1 MGEAVRERAVL
12 EDQAGI
18 RDSKGRSLSRTD
30 PAELE
35 RRYGPTATVHR
46 AELLSVLRA
55 AVPER
60 SLRNGV
66 AVSRV
71 AQTGP
76 WFTLAASPAPTW
88 SWAPTAYAAWREPRS
103 SRTPPPFGICL
114 GPAETGLSL
123 ARCRRRV
130 AGCQAS
136 TEPWARVRPISIS
149 THPVRRLRQP
159 PRRRRNRGAGVHRRT
174 DLRSSCSRWR
184 MSSSIKY
191 GFMDIVLTIGHLPA
205 GRARARASALART
218 MAGSRGSGGRTS
230 RPGRWRRD
238 GGLWIRIRFTVG
250 HLLSRSCPS
259 RPSASL
265 RSSSG
270 LVPRGTACVSAPG
283 MGVTRK
289 CAGGIFP
296 FRPRASKLTFRAG

>member
-18 RDSKGRSLSRTD
+18 RDLKGRSLSRTD

-114 GPAETGLSL
+114 GPAETRLPL

-136 TEPWARVRPISIS
+136 PEPWARVRPISIS

-159 PRRRRNRGAGVHRRT
+159 PRRRRNRGAGAHRRT
-174 DLRSSCSRWR
+174 DLCSSCSRWR

-205 GRARARASALART
+205 GYRRGRGRAPW
-218 MAGSRGSGGRTS
+218 
-230 RPGRWRRD
+230 PGRWPGPAGRAE
-238 GGLWIRIRFTVG
+238 GPHAQGVG
-250 HLLSRSCPS
+250 AGTAAYGYGFVSLSVIS
-259 RPSASL
+259 SA
-265 RSSSG
+265 G
-270 LVPRGTACVSAPG
+270 LV
-283 MGVTRK
+283 
-289 CAGGIFP
+289 
-296 FRPRASKLTFRAG
+296 RAGLARVCARLRDWFLGERHACRPLGWALRGVAEQDLGRME